1 MNKVEYRTTSNAR
14 INDKK
19 INMTNNTDPTILEE
33 MKDRILHNNEME
45 LKLLMTNLSI
55 VVIVIVLIQTPS
67 SANLKLAEQIL
78 CLVLDV

>member
-1 MNKVEYRTTSNAR
+1 
-14 INDKK
+14 
-19 INMTNNTDPTILEE
+19 MTNNTDPTILEE